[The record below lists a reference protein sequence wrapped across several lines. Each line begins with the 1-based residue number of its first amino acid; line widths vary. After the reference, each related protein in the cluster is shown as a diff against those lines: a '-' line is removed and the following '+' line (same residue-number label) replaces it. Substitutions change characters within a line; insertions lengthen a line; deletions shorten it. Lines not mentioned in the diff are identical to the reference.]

1 MLYQEVIIRH
11 NTLVFHVILC
21 PMFFLP
27 SQTIVDFE
35 RYSNA
40 DLNLAL
46 YYPENFAFSII
57 IELFT
62 RKGFEMFVYKYTET
76 IEYVKK

>member
-1 MLYQEVIIRH
+1 MRH
-11 NTLVFHVILC
+11 ITLEFHVVLC

-27 SQTIVDFE
+27 SQTILDFE

-40 DLNLAL
+40 DLNPAL
-46 YYPENFAFSII
+46 YVRVRIKILPRNVAFSII

-76 IEYVKK
+76 IEYVKN